1 MNETYMCQTAH
12 YISTAIVTQCL
23 TYTPGYDRAA

>member
-12 YISTAIVTQCL
+12 YISTAILTQCL
-23 TYTPGYDRAA
+23 KSGYDTAA